1 MRQTNDTASQIL
13 WVHRK
18 PRKLGN
24 FSIETSFKSV
34 KLAWKELLSNPPDE
48 TTVQYYSSGIIDR
61 IRIWL
66 EVRATEHPIIH
77 ISGDIYYSVIGLKKK
92 SVILTIHDL
101 GMIEGKTAISRWL
114 RSAIWLNLPLRSTKH
129 VIAVSNR
136 TKNEILTRTH
146 FPAERI
152 TVIPSVVS
160 TIYKNRQT
168 TPKNSKPRILHIGLA
183 DNKNLNRHA
192 AALKGLNVHLRIIGK
207 PSNIQIKMLQNLNID
222 FSCAS
227 NLSEVQLQS
236 EYAASDML
244 LFCSTLEGFGM
255 PIIEA
260 QIIGVPV
267 ITSALAPMD
276 DTAGEGA
283 FLVNPKDIVS
293 IQKAVKEI
301 IGNERLKTELIS
313 KGQMNAKRFSAA
325 NAARMHSELYA
336 QIIEESTTT

>member
-1 MRQTNDTASQIL
+1 
-13 WVHRK
+13 
-18 PRKLGN
+18 
-24 FSIETSFKSV
+24 
-34 KLAWKELLSNPPDE
+34 
-48 TTVQYYSSGIIDR
+48 
-61 IRIWL
+61 
-66 EVRATEHPIIH
+66 
-77 ISGDIYYSVIGLKKK
+77 
-92 SVILTIHDL
+92 
-101 GMIEGKTAISRWL
+101 
-114 RSAIWLNLPLRSTKH
+114 
-129 VIAVSNR
+129 
-136 TKNEILTRTH
+136 
-146 FPAERI
+146 
-152 TVIPSVVS
+152 
-160 TIYKNRQT
+160 
-168 TPKNSKPRILHIGLA
+168 
-183 DNKNLNRHA
+183 
-192 AALKGLNVHLRIIGK
+192 
-207 PSNIQIKMLQNLNID
+207 
-222 FSCAS
+222 
-227 NLSEVQLQS
+227 
-236 EYAASDML
+236 ML